1 MSDDNFG
8 DVIAKIT
15 DKISEDFPEIR
26 EILDRAQ
33 SGSMSEEQALGEM
46 MIFTQ
51 NNPEIAN
58 KIAEIFMENAQGDV
72 ELEDEDEVFLMA
84 KQGVKEVT
92 EKSSVFDT
100 VWEDRS
106 EQGERARFNPQYESY
121 LAERLQFDKDI
132 PELRTLPMDK
142 DTTPA
147 VDVIATSPNLAVVG
161 DQLKRASGQV
171 RAEQDTLEEE
181 YTKQLSDKLTSGTE
195 ITKASTELDRSQIPQ
210 PQGYES
216 GKLPVAR
223 EISEMGSDELI
234 CLSEDI
240 RRENI
245 WEVISTTQGRRS
257 MSGVVAQI
265 IKEKLGDHNIKV
277 KIDPNAQGR
286 VMSMAHWT
294 MTIKGAKELQDNF
307 SFIETCAYSLA
318 YNLIRN
324 MKEDYDPNIEY
335 SLHIKTINEYSIR
348 EIGWGARIMLE
359 TGR

>member
-1 MSDDNFG
+1 MNGDNFG
-8 DVIAKIT
+8 DVIATIT
-15 DKISEDFPEIR
+15 ERISEDFPEIR
-26 EILDRAQ
+26 EILDKAQ
-33 SGSMSEEQALGEM
+33 RGDLSEEQALGEM

-51 NNPEIAN
+51 KNPAIAN
-58 KIAEIFMENAQGDV
+58 KIAEIFMENAKDST
-72 ELEDEDEVFLMA
+72 ELEDDDEVFLMA
-84 KQGVKEVT
+84 RQGAKEVS
-92 EKSSVFDT
+92 EKKSVFDT

-106 EQGERARFNPQYESY
+106 EQGQRARFNPQYESY

-142 DTTPA
+142 GVMPA

-161 DQLKRASGQV
+161 DQLKRASSQV

-195 ITKASTELDRSQIPQ
+195 ITKTSTELDRSQIPQ
-210 PQGYES
+210 PKGYES

-223 EISEMGSDELI
+223 DISEMSSDELI

-257 MSGVVAQI
+257 MGGVLAQI
-265 IKEKLGDHNIKV
+265 IKEKLEDHNIKV
-277 KIDPNAQGR
+277 KIDPNGTGK

-324 MKEDYDPNIEY
+324 MKEDYDPNLEY
-335 SLHIKTINEYSIR
+335 SLHITTINEYSIR

>member
-1 MSDDNFG
+1 MSGDNFG
-8 DVIAKIT
+8 DVIATIT

-26 EILDRAQ
+26 EILDKAQ
-33 SGSMSEEQALGEM
+33 RGELSEEQALGEM
-46 MIFTQ
+46 MTFTQ
-51 NNPEIAN
+51 NNPTIAN
-58 KIAEIFMENAQGDV
+58 KIADIFMENAQETT
-72 ELEDEDEVFLMA
+72 ELENEDEIFLMA
-84 KQGVKEVT
+84 KQGGKEI
-92 EKSSVFDT
+92 EDKKSVFNT

-106 EQGERARFNPQYESY
+106 DQGKRARFNPQYESY
-121 LAERLQFDKDI
+121 LVERLQFDKDI

-142 DTTPA
+142 DTMPA
-147 VDVIATSPNLAVVG
+147 VDVVATSPNLAVVG
-161 DQLKRASGQV
+161 DQLKRASSQV
-171 RAEQDTLEEE
+171 REEQDTLEEE
-181 YTKQLSDKLTSGTE
+181 YTKQLSDKLRSGTE
-195 ITKASTELDRSQIPQ
+195 ITKTSTELDRSQIPQ
-210 PQGYES
+210 PKGYES

-257 MSGVVAQI
+257 MSGVLAQI
-265 IKEKLGDHNIKV
+265 IKEKLGDHNIIV
-277 KIDPNAQGR
+277 KIDPNGTGK

-307 SFIETCAYSLA
+307 SFVETCAYSLA

-335 SLHIKTINEYSIR
+335 SLHITTINEYSIR

-359 TGR
+359 TGK

>member
-1 MSDDNFG
+1 MSGDNFG

-15 DKISEDFPEIR
+15 DRISEDFPEIKK
-26 EILDRAQ
+26 ILDKAQ
-33 SGSMSEEQALGEM
+33 KGEMSDEQALGEM

-51 NNPEIAN
+51 ENPTIAN
-58 KIAEIFMENAQGDV
+58 KIAEIFMENAQDSD
-72 ELEDEDEVFLMA
+72 ELEGDEEVFLMA
-84 KQGVKEVT
+84 KQGAKEVS
-92 EKSSVFDT
+92 EKSTVFDT

-106 EQGERARFNPQYESY
+106 EQGKRARFNPQYEGY

-142 DTTPA
+142 DIMPA
-147 VDVIATSPNLAVVG
+147 VDVLATSPNLAVVG
-161 DQLKRASGQV
+161 DQLKRASVQV
-171 RAEQDTLEEE
+171 RKEQDTLEEE
-181 YTKQLSDKLTSGTE
+181 YTKQLSAKLEDSTE
-195 ITKASTELDRSQIPQ
+195 ITKISTELDRSQIPQ

-223 EISEMGSDELI
+223 EITEMSSDELI

-265 IKEKLGDHNIKV
+265 VKEKLGDHNIQV
-277 KIDPNAQGR
+277 KIDPDGTGR

-324 MKEDYDPNIEY
+324 MKEGYDPNIEY

>member
-1 MSDDNFG
+1 MNGNNFG
-8 DVIAKIT
+8 DVIATIT

-26 EILDRAQ
+26 EILAKAQ
-33 SGSMSEEQALGEM
+33 RGELSEEQALGEM

-51 NNPEIAN
+51 NNPTIAN
-58 KIAEIFMENAQGDV
+58 KIAEIFMENAQDST

-84 KQGVKEVT
+84 KQGAKEVT
-92 EKSSVFDT
+92 DKKSVFDT

-106 EQGERARFNPQYESY
+106 DQGKRARFNPQYESY

-142 DTTPA
+142 DVMPA

-161 DQLKRASGQV
+161 DQLKRASVQV

-181 YTKQLSDKLTSGTE
+181 YTKQLSDKLEIGTE
-195 ITKASTELDRSQIPQ
+195 ITKISTELDRSQVPQ
-210 PQGYES
+210 PKGYES

-257 MSGVVAQI
+257 MSGVLAQI

-277 KIDPNAQGR
+277 RIDPNGTGK

-307 SFIETCAYSLA
+307 SFVETCAYSLA
-318 YNLIRN
+318 YNLVTN
-324 MKEDYDPNIEY
+324 MKKDYDPNIEY
-335 SLHIKTINEYSIR
+335 SLHITTINEYSIR
-348 EIGWGARIMLE
+348 EIGWGARLMLE
-359 TGR
+359 TGK